1 MWSLPLSGNTVI
13 IIETE
18 KNNFIVNKITTKCIM
33 KNIGKWCNIA
43 KKRSRGPVSSLQAKN
58 GKRLLYIDGI
68 FLKNQHMVGKSS
80 RLQENRSA
88 NKGAV

>member
-1 MWSLPLSGNTVI
+1 VVAPLSGNTVI

-33 KNIGKWCNIA
+33 KNIGKRCNIA
-43 KKRSRGPVSSLQAKN
+43 KKRNWEPVSSLQAKN
-58 GKRLLYIDGI
+58 RKRPLYIDSM
-68 FLKNQHMVGKSS
+68 FLKKQYMVEKSS